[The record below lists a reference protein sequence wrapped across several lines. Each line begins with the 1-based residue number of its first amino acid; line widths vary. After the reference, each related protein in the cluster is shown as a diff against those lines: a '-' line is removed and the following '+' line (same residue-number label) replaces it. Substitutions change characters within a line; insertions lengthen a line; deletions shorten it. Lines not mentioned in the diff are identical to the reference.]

1 MATTAGARAALAR
14 VPAPVVDAGLALAVA
29 AANVAVITVATE
41 PGSRRPD
48 LVAYGLG
55 VSYGVLAL
63 GRRRWPLGVLL
74 ASTLALLAYYT
85 LNYPGVPPAVPL
97 ALTLFSAAVAGHLRW
112 GLLITGMFMVAGFV
126 VVWFKEGEPLLSVLT
141 SFLQQAGL
149 LVALLLLGEAVRSRR
164 AWQAEVRERLARVEA
179 ERELDAARRVERE
192 RLRIAREL
200 HDVLAH
206 TIAVIIV
213 QASVA
218 ADVLGSGHGQAR
230 DTAVAAEALG
240 AIRAASR
247 EAMAELQATV
257 GVLRAGDGQAA
268 PLAPSPGLAQLGD
281 LVAAAR
287 AGGLAVE
294 VVTDGDPV
302 PLPAAVDLT
311 AYRIVQESLTNVGRH
326 ARAARATVRLGYR
339 PGALAVEVDDDGAGA
354 GPAGGS
360 GGGFGLTGMA
370 ERAEALGGRFEAGRR
385 PGGGFRVGA
394 VLPIGGRPG

>member
-1 MATTAGARAALAR
+1 
-14 VPAPVVDAGLALAVA
+14 
-29 AANVAVITVATE
+29 
-41 PGSRRPD
+41 
-48 LVAYGLG
+48 
-55 VSYGVLAL
+55 
-63 GRRRWPLGVLL
+63 VLL

-85 LNYPGVPPAVPL
+85 LNYPGVPPALPL
-97 ALTLFSAAVAGHLRW
+97 AVALYSAALAGHLRW
-112 GLLITGMFMVAGFV
+112 GLLVTGFFMAAGFV
-126 VVWFKEGEPLLSVLT
+126 VVWFKEGEPLLTVLF
-141 SFLQQAGL
+141 SFMQQAGL

-179 ERELDAARRVERE
+179 ERERDAARQVEHE

-206 TIAVIIV
+206 TIAVITV
-213 QASVA
+213 QAGVA
-218 ADVLGSGHGQAR
+218 ADVLEQDQAEAR
-230 DTAVAAEALG
+230 RALG

-247 EAMAELQATV
+247 EALAELQATV
-257 GVLRAGDGQAA
+257 GVLRGGDGHGA

-294 VVTDGDPV
+294 VVTEGEPV

-326 ARAARATVRLGYR
+326 ARARSATVRLGYR
-339 PGALAVEVDDDGAGA
+339 AGALAVEVDDDGAGPAEA
-354 GPAGGS
+354 GAGGW
-360 GGGFGLTGMA
+360 GLTGMA
-370 ERAEALGGRFEAGRR
+370 ERAEALGGSFAAGRR

-394 VLPIGGRPG
+394 LLPVGAGHG

>member
-1 MATTAGARAALAR
+1 MATTAAARAALAR
-14 VPAPVVDAGLALAVA
+14 VPAPVVGAGLALAVA
-29 AANVAVITVATE
+29 AGNVAAITVATE
-41 PGSRRPD
+41 PGSRRPG
-48 LVAYGLG
+48 LLAYGLG
-55 VSYGVLAL
+55 VGYGLLTL

-74 ASTLALLAYYT
+74 ASTLALLAYYS
-85 LNYPGVPPAVPL
+85 LNYPGVPPALPL
-97 ALTLFSAAVAGHLRW
+97 AVALYSAALAGHLRW
-112 GLLITGMFMVAGFV
+112 GLLVTSFFMAAGFV
-126 VVWFKEGEPLLSVLT
+126 VVWFKEGEPLLTVLF

-179 ERELDAARRVERE
+179 ERERDAAHRVERE

-206 TIAVIIV
+206 TIAVITV
-213 QASVA
+213 QAGVA
-218 ADVLGSGHGQAR
+218 ADVLEQDR
-230 DTAVAAEALG
+230 AEALRALG

-257 GVLRAGDGQAA
+257 GLLRGDGQAA

-281 LVAAAR
+281 LVAAAEA
-287 AGGLAVE
+287 AGLTVE
-294 VVTDGDPV
+294 VVTEGEPV
-302 PLPAAVDLT
+302 PLPAAVDLN

-339 PGALAVEVDDDGAGA
+339 PDALAVEVDDDGAG
-354 GPAGGS
+354 PAED

-394 VLPIGGRPG
+394 VLPIDGRRG